1 MSIKVLLGHNHYRT
15 SAPSGEDTVCKNEFA
30 LLERHNIKVIPFEKF
45 NDNLDDSTIRNKLSI
60 AIDGAW
66 SKNTYD
72 ELSQL
77 IKETQPDIAHFHSIF
92 PQISPSAYA
101 ACKDN
106 GVPVVQTL
114 HNFRPICPGALLMRN
129 GKPCEDCIGTNLLP
143 ALKHRCYRGSLLATG
158 AIVYQITRNRLTG
171 TYNNLVDRYICL
183 TEFAKGRYIAAG
195 FPAEKM
201 TVKPNFLPSNN
212 FIQSNS
218 FPPYAVF
225 VGRLTDEKGV
235 WTLLNA
241 WTHISDLPLKIIGD
255 GKLRNELEAYAIEH
269 CLPVEFLGFRHN
281 AEVLEIVGNAT
292 MQIIPSECYEG
303 FPMVVLEA
311 YGLGVPVVASR
322 IGSLEEVV
330 DEGVTGL
337 KFKAGDPLDLSAKVN
352 ALKENVLMLNKMSSN
367 AKKLYE
373 EQYTADYNFK
383 LLMSIYENVIAE
395 SIGGR

>member
-1 MSIKVLLGHNHYRT
+1 MSIKVLIGHNHYRT
-15 SAPSGEDTVCKNEFA
+15 SAPSGEDTVCKNELA
-30 LLERHNIKVIPFEKF
+30 LLKQNKVHVIPFEKF
-45 NDNLDDSTIRNKLSI
+45 NDDLDDSTIRNKVSI
-60 AIDGAW
+60 AVEGAW
-66 SKNTYD
+66 SKKTYA

-143 ALKHRCYRGSLLATG
+143 ALRYRCYRGSLLATG

-171 TYNNLVDRYICL
+171 TYDNLVDRYICL
-183 TEFAKGRYIAAG
+183 TEFAKSRYIAAG
-195 FPAEKM
+195 FPADKI
-201 TVKPNFLPSNN
+201 TVKPNFLPSAN
-212 FIQSNS
+212 FTESNS
-218 FPPYAVF
+218 FSPYAVF

-235 WTLLNA
+235 RTLLNA
-241 WTHISDLPLKIIGD
+241 WTHVSNLPLKIIGD
-255 GKLRNELEAYAIEH
+255 GALRNELESYATEH
-269 CLPVEFLGFRHN
+269 SLPVEFLGFRHN

-367 AKKLYE
+367 AKKLFKD
-373 EQYTADYNFK
+373 QYTADYNFK

-395 SIGGR
+395 SIGDR